1 MATDLTLLVEDRP
14 GTLADVGEALGKA
27 GINMEGGCGT
37 GGDGRGVIHV
47 CVQDAAAARTALE
60 AAGITVHE
68 ENDAILGDPIKGA
81 DEPGSMGRMAR
92 AIADAG
98 VNVHAM
104 YLATG
109 NRGVLVTDDNAKV
122 RELMAAMM

>member
-27 GINMEGGCGT
+27 GINIEGVCGT
-37 GGDGRGVIHV
+37 GGDGRGVIHI

-60 AAGITVHE
+60 GAGITVHE
-68 ENDAILGDPIKGA
+68 ENDAIMGEPFKGA
-81 DEPGSMGRMAR
+81 DEPGAMGRMAR
-92 AIADAG
+92 AIAEAG
-98 VNVHAM
+98 INVRAM

-109 NRGVLVTDDNAKV
+109 NRGVLVTDNNAKV
-122 RELMAAMM
+122 RELMASMM

>member
-1 MATDLTLLVEDRP
+1 MATDLTITVEDRP
-14 GTLADVGEALGKA
+14 GGLASIGEALGKA

-60 AAGITVHE
+60 GAGITVHE
-68 ENDAILGDPIKGA
+68 ENDAILGEPFKGA
-81 DEPGSMGRMAR
+81 DEPGAMGRMAR
-92 AIADAG
+92 AIAEAG
-98 VNVHAM
+98 VNVRVM

-109 NRGVLVTDDNAKV
+109 NRGVLVTDNNAKV
-122 RELMAAMM
+122 LELMAAMM

>member
-14 GTLADVGEALGKA
+14 GALADVGEALGKA

-37 GGDGRGVIHV
+37 GADGRGVIHV
-47 CVQDAAAARTALE
+47 CVQDGAAARTALQG
-60 AAGITVHE
+60 AGITVHE
-68 ENDAILGDPIKGA
+68 ENDAILGEPFKGA
-81 DEPGSMGRMAR
+81 DEPGAMGKMAR
-92 AIADAG
+92 AIAEAG
-98 VNVHAM
+98 VNVRVM

-109 NRGVLVTDDNAKV
+109 NRGVLVTDNNAKV